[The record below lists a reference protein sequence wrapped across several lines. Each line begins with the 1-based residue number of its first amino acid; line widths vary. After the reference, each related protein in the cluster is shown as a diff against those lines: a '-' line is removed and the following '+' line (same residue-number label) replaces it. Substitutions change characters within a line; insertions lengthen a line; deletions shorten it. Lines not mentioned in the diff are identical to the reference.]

1 MSVRKTA
8 CEKGCCCLF
17 GKEAQLVS
25 KNDDCEIYRLA
36 DESGEAKFTVYSVFP
51 GISLIYKDIHA
62 FRFEPVLF
70 KNQKLLEINHCR
82 EGRAEFSFEKKLCYL
97 SPGDMSIIFEKESG
111 REVSYPL
118 KHYHGLCV
126 VIDGKKSP
134 RCLSCFLD
142 DVNVQPEKLI
152 EKFSSVEGGTIAR
165 SDLAIEHI
173 FSELYNVP
181 DEIKKGYFKV
191 KVLELLL
198 FLSTLEI
205 TPEETKKHLVSRSQA
220 ELAKDICEYLSER
233 MNEKVT
239 IEKLCEVFHVCS
251 TSIKN
256 SFKAVYGE
264 AVYSYIRNQKMKSA
278 AKMLLETDRSVLE
291 IAGFFGYDNGSK
303 FAKAFRNTMG
313 RTPLDYRNSNK

>member
-1 MSVRKTA
+1 MSVQKMT
-8 CEKGCCCLF
+8 CEKGCCLF
-17 GKEAQLVS
+17 GEEAQLLS
-25 KNDDCEIYRLA
+25 KSEDCEIYRLS

-62 FRFEPVLF
+62 SRFEPELF

-82 EGRAEFSFEKKLCYL
+82 EGRAEFSFGEKLCYL
-97 SPGDMSIIFEKESG
+97 SPGDISVIFEKERG

-118 KHYHGLCV
+118 KHYHGLSV
-126 VIDGKKSP
+126 VIDAKKAP
-134 RCLSCFLD
+134 GCLSCFLD
-142 DVNVQPEKLI
+142 DVNVRPEKLI
-152 EKFSSVEGGTIAR
+152 EKFSSESGTIAR
-165 SDLAIEHI
+165 SSPAIEHV

-191 KVLELLL
+191 KILELLL
-198 FLSTLEI
+198 FLSALEI
-205 TPEETKKHLVSRSQA
+205 TAEETKKHLVSHSQA

-239 IEKLCEVFHVCS
+239 VEELSKVFHVCS

-264 AVYSYIRNQKMKSA
+264 AVYSYIRNLKMKTA

-291 IAGFFGYDNGSK
+291 IAGLFGYDNGSK
-303 FAKAFRNTMG
+303 FAKAFCGVMG